1 MLLTHGSQRGWL
13 TESAARPKF
22 YGLSDTNGDG
32 ATVKF
37 SRNIETTADIRAHSL
52 ICRGGLSSASGG
64 NSEVDSGSGGLLA
77 QVLY

>member
-1 MLLTHGSQRGWL
+1 MNDDSGTL
-13 TESAARPKF
+13 
-22 YGLSDTNGDG
+22 
-32 ATVKF
+32 
-37 SRNIETTADIRAHSL
+37 NIVVTLVPTLVARAHSL

>member
-1 MLLTHGSQRGWL
+1 MSAMNNDCVTLNVVDRG
-13 TESAARPKF
+13 
-22 YGLSDTNGDG
+22 
-32 ATVKF
+32 VMVCVV
-37 SRNIETTADIRAHSL
+37 RAHSL

>member
-1 MLLTHGSQRGWL
+1 MNNDCVTLNVVDRG
-13 TESAARPKF
+13 
-22 YGLSDTNGDG
+22 
-32 ATVKF
+32 VMVCVV
-37 SRNIETTADIRAHSL
+37 RAHSL